1 MRRIRQMLPL
11 LIGVGLALF
20 VAMIARTFATM
31 GVPRTVSVAVAAI
44 PLHPGRVIQE
54 GDLRTVTAYESPA
67 LSGMIRE
74 EEMRGLVGGMV
85 VMFVPAGAM
94 VPRTAIVP
102 PRQITAPGRLSTI
115 LQEGER
121 LMVLPVGGRISGPPV
136 AALRPGDCLDLVAF
150 FRESSEAS
158 GRAISPTPERA
169 EAPAEMVPSV
179 VPLTA
184 TVSITTPTRPLAKW
198 IARVVVRSVLGISA
212 PPARPEA
219 GAVGG
224 GGASASVSSGGSP
237 QMLVAIPETAAEG
250 IAYALGSAEQV
261 HLLLA
266 PPCAR
271 AEILPSSA
279 FSEWDLEEWVRSG
292 RAEAGP
298 PAFFL
303 PISSTLPTKPSG
315 GAP

>member
-1 MRRIRQMLPL
+1 MLPL
-11 LIGVGLALF
+11 LIGVGLALV
-20 VAMIARTFATM
+20 VAVIARTFATI

-74 EEMRGLVGGMV
+74 EEMRGLTGGTV

-102 PRQITAPGRLSTI
+102 PRQITAPGRLSAL

-121 LMVLPVGGRISGPPV
+121 LMVLSVGGRVSGPPV
-136 AALRPGDCLDLVAF
+136 SALRPGDCLDLVAF
-150 FRESSEAS
+150 FRETGAS
-158 GRAISPTPERA
+158 TGPSASLSPA
-169 EAPAEMVPSV
+169 EAPVPAPS
-179 VPLTA
+179 PDA
-184 TVSITTPTRPLAKW
+184 TQPITSPTRPLAKW
-198 IARVVVRSVLGISA
+198 IARVVVRSVLGLSA
-212 PPARPEA
+212 PSTRSEA

-224 GGASASVSSGGSP
+224 GGASAASASSGGSL
-237 QMLVAIPETAAEG
+237 QVLVAIPEAAAEG

-271 AEILPSSA
+271 AEIRPSSA
-279 FSEWDLEEWVRSG
+279 FSERDLEEWVRSG

-303 PISSTLPTKPSG
+303 PISSTLPTNPSG